1 MLYITLVYHLLLN
14 CTREQVC
21 ILMAV
26 AVFVGQW
33 FNYMSDPVPSG
44 AAIIQLISSELSR
57 LIQKYKR
64 KTSGW
69 Q

>member
-1 MLYITLVYHLLLN
+1 
-14 CTREQVC
+14 
-21 ILMAV
+21 MAV